1 MRWKCFRGIKG
12 GWMAESTVDKRVE
25 SGWVR
30 WSKGVEPRCF
40 VRLASVGWRWLR
52 RFKGVAVGR
61 VVDVRGLDLRQFIRF
76 AVV

>member
-1 MRWKCFRGIKG
+1 
-12 GWMAESTVDKRVE
+12 MAESTVDKRVE

-30 WSKGVEPRCF
+30 WIKGVEPGCF

-61 VVDVRGLDLRQFIRF
+61 VVDVRGY
-76 AVV
+76 